1 MRCLARRCDTSASA
15 ISPKVRG
22 ARYGEP
28 MGANSE
34 KEILHFETPAE
45 WERWL
50 AEHFARTEG
59 VRLKLRRKN
68 GSLPGVSY
76 AEALDVALC
85 YGWIDGQVGAL
96 DDDFHL
102 QVFSPRRARSMWS
115 QNNRDHVARLIAEG
129 RMQPSGRAAVEAA
142 KADGRWDA
150 AYRQS
155 DKTVPDDLQAAL
167 DASPKAAAF
176 FLQLTGQNRFA
187 ILFRIGNVKREETRA
202 RKITEYVAMLERGET
217 MYPQKSR
224 GNS

>member
-1 MRCLARRCDTSASA
+1 
-15 ISPKVRG
+15 
-22 ARYGEP
+22 

-150 AYRQS
+150 AYAPAS
-155 DKTVPDDLQAAL
+155 TAAEPDDLRAAL
-167 DASPKAAAF
+167 DANPAARAF
-176 FLQLTGQNRFA
+176 FDTLTGANRYA
-187 ILFRIGNVKREETRA
+187 ILYRVQDAKKPETRA
-202 RKITEYVAMLERGET
+202 ARIAKFVEMCHNHET
-217 MYPQKSR
+217 VH
-224 GNS
+224 